1 MVSNAHSVLASFLLK
16 SIDFAMIVIPLYLYM
31 FIDTV
36 SSACYDEENHI

>member
-16 SIDFAMIVIPLYLYM
+16 SIDFAMIVIPYPYM